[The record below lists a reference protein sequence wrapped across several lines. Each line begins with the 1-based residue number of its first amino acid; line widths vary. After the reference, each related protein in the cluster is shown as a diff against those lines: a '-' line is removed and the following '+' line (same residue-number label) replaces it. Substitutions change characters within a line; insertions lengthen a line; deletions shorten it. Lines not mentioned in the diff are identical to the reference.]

1 MTRATVDDSMDGL
14 PMSTVKTDT
23 PTDPSAPDKRLD
35 DGPTTMNGLLASR
48 EQSLNDRVISAEFA
62 NEGDAAAARTA
73 LIDSGVAEA
82 AISIVPHA
90 SSNESLRQA
99 GEPEDKTLVG
109 RIREAI
115 APLEI
120 NTAARDAVRHD
131 YAILEVRPTAAQ
143 VNDIVRLISSMRPV
157 RFDADLERWR
167 NNG

>member
-14 PMSTVKTDT
+14 PMSTVKTDA
-23 PTDPSAPDKRLD
+23 PTDRSTPDKRLD
-35 DGPTTMNGLLASR
+35 DGPTTMNGLLADR
-48 EQSLNDRVISAEFA
+48 EESLNDRVISAQFA
-62 NEGDAAAARTA
+62 NESDAAAARQA

-90 SSNESLRQA
+90 ESNESLREA
-99 GEPEDKTLVG
+99 GKPDDKTLVG

-120 NTAARDAVRHD
+120 HTAARDAVTHD
-131 YAILEVRPTAAQ
+131 YAILEVRPTAAE
-143 VNDIVRLISSMRPV
+143 VNEIVRLISSLRPV